1 MSNSKTIII
10 VGIDIGGANT
20 KAALIV
26 FNNGLIVRSFSI
38 IEYFPFWEKS
48 IKQIP
53 EMLFNIRDNLFQKA
67 GVENSEIS
75 YFAIAITAELSD
87 AFQTKR
93 EGINV
98 ITKALSQVFDEE
110 KLFFIS
116 TNGHFIKIDD
126 VFQDFSQ
133 ICAANW
139 VSTALFLG
147 EYAKDG
153 ILIDSGSTTIDL
165 IPVINGTPSTQGRSD
180 LGRLSH
186 HELIYTGGL
195 RATIPSITHFVPIDN
210 GLIRISFEKF
220 ALISDVHLILNN
232 ISEREYFND
241 TADNRSKSMKDC
253 YARLSR
259 IICADLESVSNDQL
273 FNIANYI
280 YQKQLKLISSEIKLF
295 LEETEKRLPE
305 ITNSLKFFITG
316 LSAKFLIKPVL
327 EKLGYN
333 EIYNYEEKTNI
344 PDNISSSAFA
354 LAGALYF
361 QLYKGS

>member
-1 MSNSKTIII
+1 MAPSRALNII
-10 VGIDIGGANT
+10 GLDIGGANT
-20 KAALIV
+20 KAAFLG
-26 FNNGLIVRSFSI
+26 FKNGSISQTFSI
-38 IEYFPFWEKS
+38 IEYFPFWEKT

-53 EMLFNIRDNLFQKA
+53 EMLFKIGDKLLQQA
-67 GVENSEIS
+67 GIEYSEVN

-98 ITKALSQVFDEE
+98 ITSALSQVFDKD

-116 TNGHFIKIDD
+116 TKGHFIKMDE
-126 VFQDFSQ
+126 VFRDFSQ

-147 EYAKDG
+147 EHINDG
-153 ILIDSGSTTIDL
+153 ILVDAGSTTIDL
-165 IPVINGTPSTQGRSD
+165 IPLINGKPSTQGKSD
-180 LGRLSH
+180 LERLIH

-195 RATIPSITHFVPIDN
+195 RATIPSITHSVPIDN
-210 GLIRISFEKF
+210 DFVRISFEKF

-232 ISEREYFND
+232 ISEREYIND

-259 IICADLESVSNDQL
+259 IICADLESINTNQL
-273 FNIANYI
+273 VNIANYI

-295 LEETEKRLPE
+295 LEETEKLFPE
-305 ITNSLKFFITG
+305 ITSSPKFYITG
-316 LSAKFLIKPVL
+316 LSAKFLIKPAL
-327 EKLGYN
+327 EKLGYKKTY
-333 EIYNYEEKTNI
+333 IYEEMTKI

-354 LAGALYF
+354 LAGALHF
-361 QLYKGS
+361 QLNKGS